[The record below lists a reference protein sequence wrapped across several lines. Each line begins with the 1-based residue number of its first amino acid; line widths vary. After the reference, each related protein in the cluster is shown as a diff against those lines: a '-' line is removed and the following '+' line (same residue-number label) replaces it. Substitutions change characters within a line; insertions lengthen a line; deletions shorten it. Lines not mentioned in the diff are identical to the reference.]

1 MGNPGV
7 KLLVPAAQ
15 VRDVRPMGEGKH
27 ARFSL
32 HSGAHRALGV
42 AFGRSS
48 LGVGE
53 DDLVD
58 AAVRLEVNRWNGSV
72 EPRLVLRELYPR
84 EVQEEAGERR
94 GMVAALRG

>member
-1 MGNPGV
+1 
-7 KLLVPAAQ
+7 
-15 VRDVRPMGEGKH
+15 MGEGKH

-42 AFGRSS
+42 AFGRPS

-58 AAVRLEVNRWNGSV
+58 VAVRLEVNHWNGAV
-72 EPRLVLRELYPR
+72 EPQVILRELY
-84 EVQEEAGERR
+84 RR
-94 GMVAALRG
+94 NGGRRRSRLRGGGSASRLSWRGIPATGPSSKMS